1 MNPIATSLVKITAFV
16 SVCASVAYVAHVVGQ
31 EVAYVH
37 AKVSGSTSTENKRQ
51 VLTWPEAIALPEL
64 RVSPPKTNSLPVADN

>member
-1 MNPIATSLVKITAFV
+1 MIPTATRLVKITAFV
-16 SVCASVAYVAHVVGQ
+16 SVCTSLTYVVYVVSQ

-51 VLTWPEAIALPEL
+51 VLTWPEAVALPEL
-64 RVSPPKTNSLPVADN
+64 RASPPKTNSLPVADN

>member
-1 MNPIATSLVKITAFV
+1 MNPTATRLVKITAFV

-31 EVAYVH
+31 EVVYVH

-51 VLTWPEAIALPEL
+51 VLTWPEAVALPEL
-64 RVSPPKTNSLPVADN
+64 RVSPPKTNARPGADD